1 MAHQKKYR
9 NIQSMQQARMNHA
22 CCVGLNCGWAF
33 CPNLQPFT
41 YQQLKQHQETKINK
55 TRLFLPL
62 ILSTNLI
69 KRKSKI
75 AYLQDT
81 IWDHL
86 DWEPAVHSVHALIG
100 RVFRFYMPIRKVLEQ
115 PQKHFTSLKLQVF
128 SNPTPIIQSSI
139 NQQNKNKPPL
149 A

>member
-1 MAHQKKYR
+1 MNIKSLIAYFNEKLYSYCIIFETNKYIDRNGYLLDPLAVKVILRKWRTKCLWIFKGRKSETTMAHQKKYR

-22 CCVGLNCGWAF
+22 CCIGLNCGWAF

-41 YQQLKQHQETKINK
+41 YWQLKQHQETKINK

-75 AYLQDT
+75 AYL
-81 IWDHL
+81 
-86 DWEPAVHSVHALIG
+86 
-100 RVFRFYMPIRKVLEQ
+100 
-115 PQKHFTSLKLQVF
+115 
-128 SNPTPIIQSSI
+128 
-139 NQQNKNKPPL
+139 
-149 A
+149 

>member
-1 MAHQKKYR
+1 MNFQGKKIR
-9 NIQSMQQARMNHA
+9 NNNGSSKKCRSIQSMQQARMNDA

-41 YQQLKQHQETKINK
+41 YLQLKQYQETKINK

-75 AYLQDT
+75 KSYSTL
-81 IWDHL
+81 L
-86 DWEPAVHSVHALIG
+86 AVDLRRSSQIPWVIKGILGLISLPHS
-100 RVFRFYMPIRKVLEQ
+100 
-115 PQKHFTSLKLQVF
+115 T
-128 SNPTPIIQSSI
+128 
-139 NQQNKNKPPL
+139 
-149 A
+149 

>member
-1 MAHQKKYR
+1 MAHQKKCR
-9 NIQSMQQARMNHA
+9 NIQSMQQARMSDA

-41 YQQLKQHQETKINK
+41 YLQLKQYQETKIIK

-86 DWEPAVHSVHALIG
+86 DQEPTVHSVHALIG
-100 RVFRFYMPIRKVLEQ
+100 RVFGFYMPIRKVL
-115 PQKHFTSLKLQVF
+115 KHFASLKLQVF